1 MPRQGCGIRAISWHS
16 ADTLGYSFSRIKC
29 RTTVIL
35 RLMKIRK
42 GFSQLSLKSVGKSLK
57 GV

>member
-16 ADTLGYSFSRIKC
+16 ADTLGHRFSRIEC

-35 RLMKIRK
+35 RMTKRRQ
-42 GFSQLSLKSVGKSLK
+42 GFSQLSLKSVGNK
-57 GV
+57 GYR